1 MQKVIAELPPKQVIN
16 FLLQHFKN
24 TNLQKPGNFQ
34 QNGTDFCFKSNEDF
48 WKVLL
53 RERNTAFKSLIL
65 EGFRIVDW
73 FPRTPG
79 LYHTEDAFRARMD
92 AKHYLREEKGI
103 KFYNPHGKFHMIEGG
118 VGSVRFK
125 PVTIENQ
132 ECLLCTATSDNY
144 CHSGIP
150 LAIPDRLV
158 SKIDFDDYKLY
169 FNIIG
174 KVKFLPN
181 FLETHFIHMSRIP
194 QIYVL
199 VDNLEV
205 VSTDRLAE
213 PIKISPMVFF
223 TSNSSTL
230 NTDIE
235 NELNQRVTYANCNA
249 HSNEELDIAC
259 DWIKFYVSQ
268 YSGVIITNFDE
279 QRPAFEAAPFSLQNI
294 MNSNLFTDKNIINI
308 INYVKNINTNGGN
321 YNESILGNYIEALS
335 TGGIEASVDN

>member
-34 QNGTDFCFKSNEDF
+34 QNGTDFCFKSNEGF

-53 RERNTAFKSLIL
+53 RERNTAFKSLML
-65 EGFRIVDW
+65 EDFRIVDW

-79 LYHTEDAFRARMD
+79 LYHTEDGLIARRD
-92 AKHYLREEKGI
+92 AEPYLREEKGI
-103 KFYNPHGKFHMIEGG
+103 KFYSPHGKYHMIQGG

-125 PVTIENQ
+125 PVTVENQ

-150 LAIPDRLV
+150 LAIPDSLV

-169 FNIIG
+169 FHIIG

-181 FLETHFIHMSRIP
+181 FLETHFRHMSRIP

-199 VDNLEV
+199 VDKLEV
-205 VSTDRLAE
+205 VSTNTLAE
-213 PIKISPMVFF
+213 PIKITPMVFF
-223 TSNSSTL
+223 TTKCFSFKTE
-230 NTDIE
+230 IE
-235 NELNQRVTYANCNA
+235 SEFNQGVTYVNCDA

-259 DWIKFYVSQ
+259 DWIKLYVSQ
-268 YSGVIITNFDE
+268 YSGAILTNFDE
-279 QRPAFEAAPFSLQNI
+279 QRPAFEAVPFSLQKI
-294 MNSNLFTDKNIINI
+294 MNSNLFNENCINNIIN
-308 INYVKNINTNGGN
+308 NINTNGGN
-321 YNESILGNYIEALS
+321 YNESILGNYIES
-335 TGGIEASVDN
+335 N